1 MRTQLWQLACLYW
14 TTANLLAFALM
25 GLDKRRARRGCWR
38 ISEKALF
45 FFPVLGGSLG
55 GMLGMYFFHPP
66 LVFSGRL
73 PSPVSV
79 PGAPALLSVAV
90 AGALIC
96 LEQAVPAVRTSCPL
110 TTGKVHTCRTSR
122 IFSHTCRRK
131 SRFNSLCQKVLQG
144 PFGSL

>member
-55 GMLGMYFFHPP
+55 GMLGMYFFHHKTRHWYFQYGLPAI
-66 LVFSGRL
+66 LIAQLALGLWLARL
-73 PSPVSV
+73 
-79 PGAPALLSVAV
+79 L
-90 AGALIC
+90 
-96 LEQAVPAVRTSCPL
+96 
-110 TTGKVHTCRTSR
+110 
-122 IFSHTCRRK
+122 
-131 SRFNSLCQKVLQG
+131 
-144 PFGSL
+144 

>member
-55 GMLGMYFFHPP
+55 GMLGCTFSTTRPATGIFRAGFP
-66 LVFSGRL
+66 LLFL
-73 PSPVSV
+73 FQ
-79 PGAPALLSVAV
+79 ALLLFFLWRWLA
-90 AGALIC
+90 
-96 LEQAVPAVRTSCPL
+96 P
-110 TTGKVHTCRTSR
+110 
-122 IFSHTCRRK
+122 
-131 SRFNSLCQKVLQG
+131 
-144 PFGSL
+144 

>member
-55 GMLGMYFFHPP
+55 GMLGMYFFHHKTRHWYFTAINTAA
-66 LVFSGRL
+66 LLAWAALLAYRNSVFS
-73 PSPVSV
+73 
-79 PGAPALLSVAV
+79 
-90 AGALIC
+90 
-96 LEQAVPAVRTSCPL
+96 
-110 TTGKVHTCRTSR
+110 
-122 IFSHTCRRK
+122 
-131 SRFNSLCQKVLQG
+131 
-144 PFGSL
+144 

>member
-55 GMLGMYFFHPP
+55 GMLGMYFFHHKTRHWYFV
-66 LVFSGRL
+66 LGL
-73 PSPVSV
+73 P
-79 PGAPALLSVAV
+79 AILALQLA
-90 AGALIC
+90 AAWLIARY
-96 LEQAVPAVRTSCPL
+96 LL
-110 TTGKVHTCRTSR
+110 
-122 IFSHTCRRK
+122 
-131 SRFNSLCQKVLQG
+131 
-144 PFGSL
+144 